1 MLSRTSLKYEEYN
14 RAVSSFA
21 EGPSPM
27 ERTKAL
33 ILPSSPMLT
42 DEFLP
47 CRSTTELSLTPQVE
61 AISLAY
67 ALLNSICSSADNA
80 DNAELTISMVTR
92 ALASR
97 KHPELMQGVQSPCLL
112 APTEKVH
119 LPSGHTLQAVASKL
133 PLHVPAGQSVQAEAP
148 GTVL

>member
-1 MLSRTSLKYEEYN
+1 
-14 RAVSSFA
+14 
-21 EGPSPM
+21 M

-33 ILPSSPMLT
+33 MLPSSMLT
-42 DEFLP
+42 EEFLP

-67 ALLNSICSSADNA
+67 ALLNSICSSDDADKA
-80 DNAELTISMVTR
+80 LTISMVTR

-97 KHPELMQGVQSPCLL
+97 RQPEPWQGVQSPCLL
-112 APTEKVH
+112 APTENVH
-119 LPSGHTLQAVASKL
+119 LPSGHTLHAVASKS
-133 PLHVPAGQSVQAEAP
+133 PLHVPAGQRVQAEAP